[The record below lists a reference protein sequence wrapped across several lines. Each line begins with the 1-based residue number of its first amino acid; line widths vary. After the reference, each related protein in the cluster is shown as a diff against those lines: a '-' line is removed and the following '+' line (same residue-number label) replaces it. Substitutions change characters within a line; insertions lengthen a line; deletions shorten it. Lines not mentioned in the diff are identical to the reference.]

1 MVNHQHNAEWLTL
14 LLFSHK
20 YQQLPLIPVEEF
32 LALRPEY
39 ADADDDER
47 MFARI
52 EHEREEREILEQ
64 RRQELLKRKQKLIAE
79 NKRRKDD
86 LANLDQDLEKFI
98 DVSSEINHL
107 ADRYTNILFRP
118 QSPSSNYSKRRLEM
132 HFVLP
137 FVPPFAL
144 SVQL

>member
-1 MVNHQHNAEWLTL
+1 M
-14 LLFSHK
+14 
-20 YQQLPLIPVEEF
+20 PLIPVEEF
-32 LALRPEY
+32 LALHPKY
-39 ADADDDER
+39 AEADDDER

-98 DVSSEINHL
+98 DVSSYIGHL
-107 ADRYTNILFRP
+107 AKSCADALFRQQNRSSNCSKKHLEMRFVLSP
-118 QSPSSNYSKRRLEM
+118 FYSLSPSVYSYENCTREIIKML
-132 HFVLP
+132 
-137 FVPPFAL
+137 A
-144 SVQL
+144 

>member
-1 MVNHQHNAEWLTL
+1 
-14 LLFSHK
+14 
-20 YQQLPLIPVEEF
+20 
-32 LALRPEY
+32 
-39 ADADDDER
+39 

-98 DVSSEINHL
+98 DVCLSL
-107 ADRYTNILFRP
+107 RP
-118 QSPSSNYSKRRLEM
+118 CKGRGETPELRVYPVSC
-132 HFVLP
+132 VC
-137 FVPPFAL
+137 
-144 SVQL
+144 

>member
-1 MVNHQHNAEWLTL
+1 
-14 LLFSHK
+14 
-20 YQQLPLIPVEEF
+20 
-32 LALRPEY
+32 
-39 ADADDDER
+39 

-98 DVSSEINHL
+98 DVSSEIKYL
-107 ADRYTNILFRP
+107 ANFSANTPFRP
-118 QSPSSNYSKRRLEM
+118 QNPSSSCSKRHLDM
-132 HFVLP
+132 HLVF
-137 FVPPFAL
+137 FFAT
-144 SVQL
+144 VFRP

>member
-1 MVNHQHNAEWLTL
+1 
-14 LLFSHK
+14 
-20 YQQLPLIPVEEF
+20 LPLIPVEEF

-39 ADADDDER
+39 ADSDDDER

-98 DVSSEINHL
+98 DVRSYIIYHFSLFPINF
-107 ADRYTNILFRP
+107 YTNSPVRP
-118 QSPSSNYSKRRLEM
+118 QNLFSNYSKRHLEI
-132 HFVLP
+132 HDCLFLYIT
-137 FVPPFAL
+137 FT
-144 SVQL
+144 SCNVQL

>member
-1 MVNHQHNAEWLTL
+1 M
-14 LLFSHK
+14 
-20 YQQLPLIPVEEF
+20 PLIPVEEF
-32 LALRPEY
+32 LALHPKH

-98 DVSSEINHL
+98 DVSSYIRHFAKSC
-107 ADRYTNILFRP
+107 ADALFRQQNP
-118 QSPSSNYSKRRLEM
+118 FSNCSKRHLEM
-132 HFVLP
+132 QFVFFSFLRY
-137 FVPPFAL
+137 FAL
-144 SVQL
+144 SV

>member
-1 MVNHQHNAEWLTL
+1 M
-14 LLFSHK
+14 
-20 YQQLPLIPVEEF
+20 PLIPVEEF
-32 LALRPEY
+32 LALHPKY
-39 ADADDDER
+39 ADEDDDER

-98 DVSSEINHL
+98 DVSSYIGHL
-107 ADRYTNILFRP
+107 AKSYADALFR
-118 QSPSSNYSKRRLEM
+118 QQNPSSNCSKRHLET
-132 HFVLP
+132 HAVF
-137 FVPPFAL
+137 FSFIQPFAL
-144 SVQL
+144 RV

>member
-1 MVNHQHNAEWLTL
+1 MADF

-20 YQQLPLIPVEEF
+20 YQQLPLIPVDDF

-39 ADADDDER
+39 ADSNDDER

-98 DVSSEINHL
+98 DVCFIH
-107 ADRYTNILFRP
+107 
-118 QSPSSNYSKRRLEM
+118 
-132 HFVLP
+132 
-137 FVPPFAL
+137 PPFPVPITL
-144 SVQL
+144 CSQC